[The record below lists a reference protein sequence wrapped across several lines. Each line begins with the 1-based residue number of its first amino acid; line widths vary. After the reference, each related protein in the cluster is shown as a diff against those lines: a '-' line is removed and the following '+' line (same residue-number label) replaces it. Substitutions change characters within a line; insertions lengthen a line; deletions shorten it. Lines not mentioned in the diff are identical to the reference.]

1 MNDKSSSPPLA
12 HFDRVERQTIYVLEE
27 ERTFSSFLLEGR
39 RKGAPGKGRR
49 PLLSRYVYEGIYLF
63 PFTLLLL
70 SALTIRDSFK
80 NECARAQ
87 YRKHLSTFLIS
98 ANPSSKRSLVFHP
111 LHCCS
116 AALQCAFTQTYRWS
130 AEEDWKR
137 FTRIHPFIDERRD
150 PTPSMYTQC
159 TPSDNIYLKGL
170 HESRDLHRWAET

>member
-111 LHCCS
+111 L
-116 AALQCAFTQTYRWS
+116 LQCSSPMCF
-130 AEEDWKR
+130 
-137 FTRIHPFIDERRD
+137 HPNL
-150 PTPSMYTQC
+150 SM
-159 TPSDNIYLKGL
+159 I
-170 HESRDLHRWAET
+170 R